1 MEVGDFDEEEFGFS
15 RNYFLAKESRSSSSK
30 KSANKLSDIEV
41 LDEQVWFTFW

>member
-41 LDEQVWFTFW
+41 LDEQV